1 MAQGIA
7 DYAARLA
14 PYCRLE
20 IAVVAD
26 EAAKILARL
35 APDAYKIALTLDGQ
49 SLSSA
54 ALADKLRHLAISAR
68 PRVDFIIGGSDG
80 LPPQVANAAD
90 MRLCLS
96 AMTFPHQLARL
107 ILLEQLYRAFRI
119 ISGEPYHK

>member
-35 APDAYKIALTLDGQ
+35 AP
-49 SLSSA
+49 
-54 ALADKLRHLAISAR
+54 
-68 PRVDFIIGGSDG
+68 
-80 LPPQVANAAD
+80 
-90 MRLCLS
+90 
-96 AMTFPHQLARL
+96 
-107 ILLEQLYRAFRI
+107 
-119 ISGEPYHK
+119 